1 MSEPE
6 SATGCV
12 KLSLYVCLIL
22 IPVNKK
28 YCQSLVDVDVDAE
41 GGERGADELLL
52 PVSGDVDV
60 EGGERGVDEPL
71 LPVLP
76 VDKPLLPASASTD
89 AEAGE
94 TGVDE
99 PLLPVSGDVDAE
111 GGERGVDEPLLPVSG
126 DVDVEAGERGVDEPL
141 QGLHHLAVSVLLVET
156 LHLMQQNAPLHSQ
169 PCDCKRFNVQSTS
182 TYQAIGV
189 HLVET
194 LLYLMHHNT
203 PHHSHVTGK
212 VSLHHI
218 MP

>member
-12 KLSLYVCLIL
+12 KLSLYVYLIL

-71 LPVLP
+71 LPVSGD
-76 VDKPLLPASASTD
+76 VDV
-89 AEAGE
+89 EGGE
-94 TGVDE
+94 RGVDE
-99 PLLPVSGDVDAE
+99 PLLPVSGDVDVE

-126 DVDVEAGERGVDEPL
+126 DVDVEAGERGVDETL

-169 PCDCKRFNVQSTS
+169 PCDCKRFNSP
-182 TYQAIGV
+182 Y
-189 HLVET
+189 
-194 LLYLMHHNT
+194 
-203 PHHSHVTGK
+203 HHST
-212 VSLHHI
+212 
-218 MP
+218 P

>member
-71 LPVLP
+71 LPV
-76 VDKPLLPASASTD
+76 
-89 AEAGE
+89 
-94 TGVDE
+94 
-99 PLLPVSGDVDAE
+99 
-111 GGERGVDEPLLPVSG
+111 SG

-182 TYQAIGV
+182 MYQAIGV

-203 PHHSHVTGK
+203 PHHSHVTAK
-212 VSLHHI
+212 ASHHHI

>member
-76 VDKPLLPASASTD
+76 VDEPLLPASAST
-89 AEAGE
+89 
-94 TGVDE
+94 
-99 PLLPVSGDVDAE
+99 DAE

-156 LHLMQQNAPLHSQ
+156 LHLMQQNAPLNSQ

-182 TYQAIGV
+182 TYQDTGV

-203 PHHSHVTGK
+203 PHHSHVTAK
-212 VSLHHI
+212 ASHHHI